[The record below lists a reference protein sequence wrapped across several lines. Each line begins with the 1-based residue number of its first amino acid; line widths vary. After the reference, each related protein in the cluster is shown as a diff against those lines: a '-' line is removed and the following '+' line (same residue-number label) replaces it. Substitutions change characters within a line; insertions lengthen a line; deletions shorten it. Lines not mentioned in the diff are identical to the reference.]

1 LKDLIQTEID
11 TPDGVALLEQIYI
24 TELGHVMA
32 RVYYKKKGIRIN
44 KRLTN
49 LEELLQN
56 TGLSVKDE
64 ETMKLKKLR
73 AKRVYKTTY
82 GWLTNQNLN
91 IIYTLNH
98 ELENV

>member
-11 TPDGVALLEQIYI
+11 TPDGDALLEQIYI

-44 KRLTN
+44 KRITN
-49 LEELLQN
+49 LDSLLEN

-64 ETMKLKKLR
+64 RKIKTRKIR

-82 GWLTNQNLN
+82 G
-91 IIYTLNH
+91 
-98 ELENV
+98 